1 MTVYELIQELCQ
13 YDADAEVSVNVKV
26 NCYRTDARVMEDAE
40 NGDYVDSEV
49 EFEETVDDFAV
60 EEERSIREKIS
71 AVITVELE

>member
-1 MTVYELIQELCQ
+1 MTVYELIQELIQ
-13 YDADAEVSVNVKV
+13 FDADAEVSVNLKV

-40 NGDYVDSEV
+40 DGDYVDSEV

-60 EEERSIREKIS
+60 EEERSVRGKTS

>member
-1 MTVYELIQELCQ
+1 MTVYELIQELIQ
-13 YDADAEVSVNVKV
+13 FDADAEVSVNLKV

-40 NGDYVDSEV
+40 DGDYVDSEV

-60 EEERSIREKIS
+60 EEERSIRGKTS